1 MTKKILLVDDNGSLL
16 GDYKAHLSEHRGVE
30 WLEALTDFQAVIK
43 AVEHRDIA
51 CVIVNYD
58 MPAEISGDKLVLSIR
73 ALLGEV
79 PAILVSN
86 QGAKEPVEAKVFF
99 LDKSNSYWGD
109 MLMEK
114 LEKLGLI

>member
-1 MTKKILLVDDNGSLL
+1 MSKKILLVDDTGSLL
-16 GDYKAHLSEHRGVE
+16 GDYKAHLSERRDVE
-30 WLEALTDFQAVIK
+30 WLEALTDFQAVMR

-51 CVIVNYD
+51 CIIVNYD

-73 ALLGEV
+73 TLLGDI
-79 PAILVSN
+79 PAILVSAHDAH
-86 QGAKEPVEAKVFF
+86 QKLEAKAFF

-114 LEKLGLI
+114 LEKLDLI